1 MTVRQNYAHVH
12 EAAKILG
19 VAPNTI
25 RAWGAT
31 GKIPE
36 YRHPVN
42 GYRLYK
48 RDDLAEM
55 LQRLQQ
61 PVAVSAPAAPDST
74 AAQGTAGPTG
84 NTQQQPA
91 KKQPLKKPR

>member
-1 MTVRQNYAHVH
+1 MTVRENFAHVH
-12 EAAKILG
+12 EAAKLLG

-42 GYRLYK
+42 GYRLYR

-61 PVAVSAPAAPDST
+61 PVAVSVPAVPGGPAE
-74 AAQGTAGPTG
+74 QGTPGSTG
-84 NTQQQPA
+84 SQQRAQNKPA
-91 KKQPLKKPR
+91 KKPR

>member
-1 MTVRQNYAHVH
+1 MTVRENYAHVH
-12 EAAKILG
+12 EAARILG

-42 GYRLYK
+42 GYRLYR

-61 PVAVSAPAAPDST
+61 PVAVSVPAVPGGPGE
-74 AAQGTAGPTG
+74 QGTPGSTG
-84 NTQQQPA
+84 SQQRAQNKPA
-91 KKQPLKKPR
+91 KKPR